1 MLFFRAEIDNE
12 FFSLASLDTHKFTL
26 VTCKGNY
33 CWCIAVLQTILILT
47 WRMSDENACNF
58 HLQSSNLTNVTSC
71 SCSRPPQAQ
80 TKGQLEILF
89 IIIVYSVAQCSNNQQ
104 SISISQFSQ
113 IFNAQMIS

>member
-1 MLFFRAEIDNE
+1 MLCDFQCVFRK
-12 FFSLASLDTHKFTL
+12 LL
-26 VTCKGNY
+26 
-33 CWCIAVLQTILILT
+33 
-47 WRMSDENACNF
+47 
-58 HLQSSNLTNVTSC
+58 SC

-113 IFNAQMIS
+113 IFNFTNSSEQSQNSWGSYAATGSEITEKVKLLSNTHNDVTY